1 MAEPVSLRD
10 VAQFATQIRAEVK
23 ALARPETAGVRTVRR
38 KYSRTLK
45 PASPDFVVRLA
56 RYLMAD
62 AGSRWIGYEIIRNHA
77 GAFRR
82 IDSKLLEDLG
92 RGMNSWW
99 SVDQFARILSGPAW
113 LNGQVPDRVIALWA
127 RSKDPWWR
135 RAALVSTVALNL
147 PSDGGKGDTRRT
159 LAICRVLAADHED
172 TVAKAMSW
180 ALRAL
185 ATRDPDSVQAF
196 LANND
201 EALAARVKREVRNKL
216 KTGLKNPSRPHSK
229 RNVRART

>member
-23 ALARPETAGVRTVRR
+23 ALARPETAGVRAVRR
-38 KYSRTLK
+38 TYSRTLK

-92 RGMNSWW
+92 RGMNS
-99 SVDQFARILSGPAW
+99 
-113 LNGQVPDRVIALWA
+113 
-127 RSKDPWWR
+127 
-135 RAALVSTVALNL
+135 
-147 PSDGGKGDTRRT
+147 
-159 LAICRVLAADHED
+159 
-172 TVAKAMSW
+172 
-180 ALRAL
+180 
-185 ATRDPDSVQAF
+185 
-196 LANND
+196 
-201 EALAARVKREVRNKL
+201 
-216 KTGLKNPSRPHSK
+216 
-229 RNVRART
+229 